1 MFQKKQKNKACQIFG
16 KTNISYLLI
25 CTRTCAYQG
34 VRNVRFLEKFVV
46 LCFLETPVL
55 RFALLAYYR
64 GILNLERR
72 FALGSCCHGNS
83 QDIVFRAATHC
94 IAQIL
99 HIFSNHCCF
108 LYYFN
113 FFRKNR
119 IRMRRLFYLKNI
131 WKRKHFWLNM
141 IPNFWRF
148 ESVFFNFSRSFQI
161 VLHDSAKRSLEIF
174 PQKQTEFL
182 NNFTKGHFKWLS
194 LESTYMH

>member
-1 MFQKKQKNKACQIFG
+1 M
-16 KTNISYLLI
+16 
-25 CTRTCAYQG
+25 
-34 VRNVRFLEKFVV
+34 EKFVV
-46 LCFLETPVL
+46 LCFLET
-55 RFALLAYYR
+55 RFEIRPFGLLQR
-64 GILNLERR
+64 NIE
-72 FALGSCCHGNS
+72 
-83 QDIVFRAATHC
+83 FRAEIC
-94 IAQIL
+94 IRELLSWKQSRYYCFQGSNSLHSANLTYFFQI
-99 HIFSNHCCF
+99 IVAS
-108 LYYFN
+108 YIIYI

>member
-1 MFQKKQKNKACQIFG
+1 MHTYVCVSRGKKCSLFG
-16 KTNISYLLI
+16 KICRALFPWNTRLEIRLFGLLQRNI
-25 CTRTCAYQG
+25 
-34 VRNVRFLEKFVV
+34 E
-46 LCFLETPVL
+46 
-55 RFALLAYYR
+55 
-64 GILNLERR
+64 
-72 FALGSCCHGNS
+72 
-83 QDIVFRAATHC
+83 FRAEIC
-94 IAQIL
+94 IRELLSWKQSRYYCFQGSNSLHSANLTYFFQI
-99 HIFSNHCCF
+99 IVAS
-108 LYYFN
+108 YIIYI